1 MILRSTAVAVLAAAL
16 IVGAL
21 AGAHAGAISED
32 VAYWYWLEDQSIGTI
47 FNPDSSWLSANLSRV
62 ALKVQQTVYDIE
74 STALILT
81 ANGDQPPA
89 EGFLYAYSVTNIGW
103 FDSFAGGGLT
113 AFVVDWGFVPM
124 LVTVDHKQQ
133 PAGAW
138 TPGYVFL
145 NYSPPDVSGPGWTA
159 NVAGGGSGILP
170 GSTVGGFWAVAPTG
184 EDRVVG
190 AAGATGDYL
199 SQEAWQLIGQTTGP
213 VPEPIGMLTLA
224 MGAGALALRRKFAR

>member
-1 MILRSTAVAVLAAAL
+1 MILRSTAAAVLAAAL
-16 IVGAL
+16 LVGAL
-21 AGAHAGAISED
+21 ACANAGAISED

-47 FNPDSSWLSANLSRV
+47 FNPDSGWLSANLSRV
-62 ALKVQQTVYDIE
+62 VLKVQQTVYDIE

-113 AFVVDWGFVPM
+113 AFAM

-138 TPGYVFL
+138 TPGHVFL
-145 NYSPPDVSGPGWTA
+145 NYSPPDVNGPGWLA

-199 SQEAWQLIGQTTGP
+199 TQEAWQLIGQTTGP
-213 VPEPIGMLTLA
+213 VPEPVGLLTLA
-224 MGAGALALRRKFAR
+224 MGAGALAIRRKIAR